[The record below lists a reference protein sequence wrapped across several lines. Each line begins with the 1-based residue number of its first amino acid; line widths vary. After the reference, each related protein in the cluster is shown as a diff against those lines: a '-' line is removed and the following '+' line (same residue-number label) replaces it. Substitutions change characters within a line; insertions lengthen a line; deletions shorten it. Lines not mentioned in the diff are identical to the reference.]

1 MVDIAFADDPTAA
14 DIERALERIR
24 PAGAMPRGIAGGRGL
39 EFDAEE
45 ECLIVHFD
53 NLRRSLIEHRL
64 FEEAEGFSP
73 TELALLGIVETGPDR
88 MAYQEICEL
97 ANAHEA
103 LEGLENDT
111 YQYYLRR
118 LRDKGL
124 IKHAQ
129 NQYTY
134 IGP

>member
-1 MVDIAFADDPTAA
+1 MVDIAFADEPTADA
-14 DIERALERIR
+14 IERALERIR
-24 PAGAMPRGIAGGRGL
+24 PAGAIPRGIAGGRGL
-39 EFDAEE
+39 EFNAEDN
-45 ECLIVHFD
+45 CLIIHFD
-53 NLRRSLIEHRL
+53 NLRRSLMEHRL
-64 FEEAEGFSP
+64 FEEADGFSS
-73 TELALLGIVETGPDR
+73 TELALLRIVETGPDR

-97 ANAHEA
+97 ANAHEELA
-103 LEGLENDT
+103 ELEDDT

-124 IKHAQ
+124 IEHAQ